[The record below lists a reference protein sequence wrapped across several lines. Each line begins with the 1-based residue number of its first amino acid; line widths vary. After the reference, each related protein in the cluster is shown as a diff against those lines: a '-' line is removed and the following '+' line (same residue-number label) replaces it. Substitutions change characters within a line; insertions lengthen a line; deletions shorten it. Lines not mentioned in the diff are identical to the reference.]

1 MKLRFFSLLTLC
13 LCLFTIQTQFVL
25 AGAND
30 NNVQWA
36 ELYHQGPTYNSRT
49 EFVPF
54 KPYTFF
60 SVDTSSNFYP
70 STQVRVSILVDN
82 NDITSANVV
91 YWDGDST
98 EFASMSY
105 DNDFTDVFHS
115 QPSNTYSIWSVILP
129 APKDFSPPQGAGFNL
144 CYRIQVND
152 GTDSDYLNFSS
163 GDWQNPL
170 DQWVMDNDSTTGNFC
185 QLVNSYPQ
193 VNFSVTSNTAPESTT
208 DRGISLSLSS
218 SIDEPV
224 TVTLT
229 YSDNTAT
236 LADGDYNNTTTSITI
251 PAGVTSY
258 STTLVGLVNND
269 SKYELNE
276 DFNITLSGVSTGNA
290 TIGASNTLNVTI
302 QNDDPIPSVI
312 WSATTASHT
321 EGNSGSTGHTLGATL
336 SNPSYENI
344 VVNVA
349 ATDVTA
355 TNTVD
360 YTAGSTIT
368 FTSGTTTANLSYTI
382 IGDVLAEGNETF
394 TLTLNSI
401 GSGTAT
407 IGSPSVATIT
417 IIDDDTAGYNVN
429 TSTVTA
435 ISEPSTTTT
444 FTIQLNT
451 MPSGTVDLAFG
462 STDPSECLPSPT
474 TLTFDNTNWNT
485 PQVITITAQDD
496 ALLDGPQPCAVT
508 ITRTGGTASEYAS
521 VPNPANVATTVNDD
535 EAPNTLSATAVCVGN
550 DLQVTISAGDANFDI
565 TGTGAGLPV
574 TNVGFG
580 THTLTGPSTWIVSVI
595 ELGGDIETLNLG
607 TFSCPVSVPTPTPP
621 PAPVS
626 APPPIPQRCDIGGYS
641 LVMPEGIFCTN
652 LFANGV
658 FLIPGSVPGDLASL
672 TLGAVDIGKFDG
684 EKVVPGEF
692 GTGLPICL
700 RGSGRL
706 IFLDGSTS
714 PRARFELETFTIDGK
729 TCGFIINSG
738 TVVLIT
744 R

>member
-1 MKLRFFSLLTLC
+1 MKLRFFLLLM
-13 LCLFTIQTQFVL
+13 LSFCLFTIQTQFVL

-30 NNVQWA
+30 NNVQWT
-36 ELYHQGPTYNSRT
+36 ELYHQAPTYNSRT
-49 EFVPF
+49 EFVPY

-60 SVDTSSNFYP
+60 SVDTSSNYYP

-98 EFASMSY
+98 EYAAMSY

-115 QPSNTYSIWSVILP
+115 APSNQYSIWSVVLP
-129 APKDFSPPQGAGFNL
+129 APKDFSPSQGAGFNL

-170 DQWVMDNDSTTGNFC
+170 GQWVMDNDSTIGNFC
-185 QLVNSYPQ
+185 QLVNPYPQ
-193 VNFSVTSNTAPESTT
+193 VNFSVTSSVGPESTT
-208 DRGISLSLSS
+208 NRGISLSLSS

-224 TVTLT
+224 TVTLM

-258 STTLVGLVNND
+258 STTLMGLVNND

-290 TIGASNTLNVTI
+290 TIGASNTLNVII
-302 QNDDPIPSVI
+302 QNDDPTPSVI

-321 EGNSGSTGHTLGATL
+321 EGNSGSTGYTLGATL

-349 ATDVTA
+349 ATDLTA
-355 TNTVD
+355 SNGTD

-368 FTSGTTTANLSYTI
+368 FTAGTTSANLSYNI
-382 IGDVLAEGNETF
+382 IGDVIAESNETF
-394 TLTLNSI
+394 TLTLSSI

-407 IGSPSVATIT
+407 IGLPNLATIT
-417 IIDDDTAGYNVN
+417 IMDDDSAGYTVD
-429 TSTVTA
+429 TSIVAA
-435 ISEPSTTTT
+435 ISEPGTTTT

-474 TLTFDNTNWNT
+474 SLTFDNTNWNT

-508 ITRTGGTASEYAS
+508 IMRTGGTASEYAS
-521 VPNPANVATTVNDD
+521 VPDPANVTTTVNDD
-535 EAPNTLSATAVCVGN
+535 EAPNTLSASAVCVGN
-550 DLQVTISAGDANFDI
+550 NLQVTIGAGDANFDI

-580 THTLTGPSTWIVSVI
+580 THTLTGPSTWTVSVT
-595 ELGGDIETLNLG
+595 ELSGDTQTLNLG
-607 TFSCPVSVPTPTPP
+607 TFTCPVSVPSPS
-621 PAPVS
+621 VS
-626 APPPIPQRCDIGGYS
+626 APPPIPQRCDLGGYS
-641 LVMPEGIFCTN
+641 LSMPEGIFCTN

-658 FLIPGSVPGDLASL
+658 FLIPGSVPGDLAPR

-684 EKVVPGEF
+684 EKAVSGEF
-692 GTGLPICL
+692 GMGLPICL

-706 IFLDGSTS
+706 IFFDASTS